1 MYLSK
6 LTVNV
11 YSRDF
16 RRDHADLRQMHRT
29 VMSGYPDLPD
39 DTPARQAQ
47 SVLWRLDSVHR
58 GFAQYVQSSVKPD
71 WSRLSGDYLIEPPQV
86 RSLQPLLDAITPG
99 RRFAFRLVG
108 NPTRSIINQAGQ
120 DRPPA
125 EEGKRP
131 RGKRIARRKPEEQI
145 EWLIRKGG
153 QHGFVVPTAYNGQPD
168 VSPSPCLTQTGQLRP
183 GDRGPVTIEPV
194 RFEGHLIVTDADT
207 FREAVRQGI
216 GHSRAYGCG
225 LISLAPVRTPSY

>member
-11 YSRDF
+11 FSRDF

-29 VMSGYPDLPD
+29 VMSGYPDLPE

-47 SVLWRLDSVHR
+47 AVLWRLDSVHR
-58 GFAQYVQSSVKPD
+58 GFVQYVQSSTKPD
-71 WSRLSGDYLIEPPQV
+71 WGRLAADYLTEPVQV
-86 RSLQPLLDAITPG
+86 RSLAPLLDAVAPG

-108 NPTRSIINQAGQ
+108 NPTRTVVRYA
-120 DRPPA
+120 DRGKPRP
-125 EEGKRP
+125 EGGVRP
-131 RGKRIARRKPEEQI
+131 RGQRVARRKPEEQI

-153 QHGFVVPTAYNGQPD
+153 QHGFVVPTAYNGLPD
-168 VSPSPCLTQTGQLRP
+168 VSPSPCLTQTGQPRP
-183 GDRGPVTIEPV
+183 GDQGPVTIEPV
-194 RFEGHLIVTDADT
+194 RFEGHLIVTDAAA

-216 GHSRAYGCG
+216 GHGKAYGCG
-225 LISLAPVRTPSY
+225 LLSLAPPGIAG

>member
-29 VMSGYPDLPD
+29 VMSGYPDLPA
-39 DTPARQAQ
+39 DTPARQSQ

-58 GFAQYVQSSVKPD
+58 GFVEYVQSSAKPD

-108 NPTRSIINQAGQ
+108 NPTRTVVRQADR
-120 DRPPA
+120 DRPAA
-125 EEGKRP
+125 EGGKRA
-131 RGKRIARRKPEEQI
+131 RGQRIARRKPDEQI

-168 VSPSPCLTQTGQLRP
+168 VSPSPCLVQTGQPRA
-183 GDRGPVTIEPV
+183 GDRGPITIEPV
-194 RFEGHLIVTDADT
+194 RFEGHLIVTDAEA
-207 FREAVRQGI
+207 FRTAVQQGI
-216 GHSRAYGCG
+216 GHGKAYGCG
-225 LISLAPVRTPSY
+225 LISLAPIRTSS